1 MMATIAKAATNEV
14 KYRAVGPNMT
24 STMLA
29 LQFGMRDEVLQ
40 QAIFTKIIR
49 GITDIMQEMA
59 PELITT
65 FQKEYENRRIWMLRN
80 KPGGYERSTAA
91 LNTLMQQVSD
101 RLNLLDKSNL
111 VKELSRFLEAVTNAG
126 AVLYLKA
133 S

>member
-1 MMATIAKAATNEV
+1 MMATIAKAATNGV

-29 LQFGMRDEVLQ
+29 LQFGMRNEIMQ
-40 QAIFTKIIR
+40 NAIFNRIIE
-49 GITDIMQEMA
+49 GMTDFMQEMA

-65 FQKEYENRRIWMLRN
+65 FQKEYENRRLWMLRN

-91 LNTLMQQVSD
+91 LNALMKQISD
-101 RLNLLDKSNL
+101 RIALVDKSFVARGL
-111 VKELSRFLEAVTNAG
+111 TRFLEKITAAG
-126 AVLYLKA
+126 AVLYLRI